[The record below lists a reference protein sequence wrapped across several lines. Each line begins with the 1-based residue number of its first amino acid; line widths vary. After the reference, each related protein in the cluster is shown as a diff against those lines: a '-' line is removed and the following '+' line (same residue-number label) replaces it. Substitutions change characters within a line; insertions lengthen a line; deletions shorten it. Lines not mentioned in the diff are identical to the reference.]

1 MEDLLAKKLKWET
14 ELRRTDP
21 TDPYHSHCRQQL
33 THVEALIEA
42 EKNKSKSKSKK
53 STKKSKK

>member
-1 MEDLLAKKLKWET
+1 MEDLLKEQLHWKSQLGI
-14 ELRRTDP
+14 TDP
-21 TDPYHSHCRQQL
+21 TDPYSSHCRQQL